1 MKRLKAFDDFHWNRD
16 LQKCSKTCAKS
27 LIFGLRPGLAS
38 GRIDGSEQLSRLAPP
53 HPPFNVEEKV
63 LKARAGA
70 VRFSLPTLNG
80 GCGGRPPSRVLN
92 ELSHTGDQKATPNL
106 AF

>member
-27 LIFGLRPGLAS
+27 VIFGMRPSLAS
-38 GRIDGSEQLSRLAPP
+38 GRIDWSAQLSRFAPP
-53 HPPFNVEEKV
+53 RPPFNVEEKV
-63 LKARAGA
+63 VKARAGA

-92 ELSHTGDQKATPNL
+92 ELSHTGDQKATKIF